1 MSGFFLPP
9 LLVLSPISSSSLFWL
24 SWITMLPAY
33 NQVDRP
39 DNTITA
45 KSEKADPK
53 RVGLFLL
60 NAKISSLL
68 LDPLIFDVTQK
79 GDSLPCRQSA

>member
-1 MSGFFLPP
+1 MGQ
-9 LLVLSPISSSSLFWL
+9 
-24 SWITMLPAY
+24 AEA
-33 NQVDRP
+33 QR
-39 DNTITA
+39 A

-60 NAKISSLL
+60 NSKVSSLL

-79 GDSLPCRQSA
+79 ENSLPCRQSA

>member
-1 MSGFFLPP
+1 MGQ
-9 LLVLSPISSSSLFWL
+9 
-24 SWITMLPAY
+24 AEA
-33 NQVDRP
+33 QR
-39 DNTITA
+39 A

-60 NAKISSLL
+60 NSKIPSLL

-79 GDSLPCRQSA
+79 ENSLPCRQSA

>member
-1 MSGFFLPP
+1 MVNESRVT
-9 LLVLSPISSSSLFWL
+9 VLSV
-24 SWITMLPAY
+24 Y
-33 NQVDRP
+33 CQVERP

-45 KSEKADPK
+45 KNEKADPK

-60 NAKISSLL
+60 IAKISSLL